1 MPEEEWQVWGMNRRA
16 ELHTLVRQAR
26 SILEEANSGV
36 LPGVLPASADDR
48 AAFQAQL
55 ASRQSRKNQAI
66 IESLG
71 VEKPIP
77 KPAPTAPVPVPK
89 KSSGVP
95 IWEQFGSK
103 PAQTFRESVE
113 LEGIWEESDPHKVRL
128 EKIQTHLGNCKR
140 CGLCDTRTNIV
151 FGDGDPDARLMFIGE
166 APGHHEDLQARP
178 FVGKAGELL
187 DKMIEAMGLT
197 REGIYIANVIKCR
210 PPENRNPTADEI
222 TKCEPFIR
230 QQIAAV
236 DPEVIV
242 TLGKFGANTLLQRDG
257 SLSQIRGTWQDF
269 DGIPVMPT
277 FHPAY
282 LLRTPAAKRDAWA
295 DLQLVMKRLGL

>member
-1 MPEEEWQVWGMNRRA
+1 MNRRA

-26 SILEEANSGV
+26 FLLEEAHSGV
-36 LPGVLPASADDR
+36 MPGVLPASDADRDAFDTQMNARR
-48 AAFQAQL
+48 A
-55 ASRQSRKNQAI
+55 RKNQAI

-71 VEKPIP
+71 VKVPAP
-77 KPAPTAPVPVPK
+77 KPPQTPPPPPPK

-103 PAQTFRESVE
+103 PSQTFRESTE
-113 LEGIWEESDPHKVRL
+113 LESIWEDSDPHRSRL
-128 EKIQTHLGNCKR
+128 EKIQAHLGDCRR

-151 FGDGDPDARLMFIGE
+151 FGDGNPDARLMFVGE
-166 APGHHEDLQARP
+166 APGHNEDLQARP

-187 DKMIEAMGLT
+187 DKMVEAMGLT

-210 PPENRNPTADEI
+210 PPENRNPSTDEI
-222 TKCEPFIR
+222 EKCEPFIR
-230 QQIAAV
+230 QQIAAIN
-236 DPEVIV
+236 PEVIV
-242 TLGKFGANTLLQRDG
+242 TLGKFGANTLLGRDG
-257 SLSQIRGTWQDF
+257 SLSQIRGTWQDL

-295 DLQLVMKRLGL
+295 DLQLVMKKLGL

>member
-1 MPEEEWQVWGMNRRA
+1 MNRRA

-26 SILEEANSGV
+26 SMLQEANSGI
-36 LPGVLPASADDR
+36 LPAVLPASAEDQ
-48 AAFQAQL
+48 AAFQAKKS
-55 ASRQSRKNQAI
+55 ARQQQKNAAI
-66 IESLG
+66 IQSLSI
-71 VEKPIP
+71 ERPTP
-77 KPAPTAPVPVPK
+77 KPDPTPAPSPPK

-103 PAQTFRESVE
+103 PSQTFREIAE
-113 LEGIWEESDPHKVRL
+113 LESIWEDSDPHTSRL
-128 EKIQTHLGNCKR
+128 EKIQAHLGDCRR

-151 FGDGDPDARLMFIGE
+151 FGDGNPDARLMFVGE
-166 APGHHEDLQARP
+166 APGHNEDLQARP

-187 DKMIEAMGLT
+187 DKMVEAMGLT

-210 PPENRNPTADEI
+210 PPENRNPTSEEI
-222 TKCEPFIR
+222 KECEPFIR
-230 QQIAAV
+230 QQIAAIN
-236 DPEVIV
+236 PEVIV
-242 TLGKFGANTLLQRDG
+242 TLGKFGANTLLGRDG
-257 SLSQIRGTWQDF
+257 SLSQIRGTWQDL

-295 DLQLVMKRLGL
+295 DLQLVMKKLGL